1 MDLILPRPTN
11 VMKALAILLTSLL
24 LSAWIGAIAIL
35 AIQNFTPVSLRF
47 LGFQSIEIPVGLVLA
62 FSVGLGVLG
71 TAIAQPLLGFS
82 SFQRDNEDY

>member
-1 MDLILPRPTN
+1 
-11 VMKALAILLTSLL
+11 MKTLAILLTSLL

-62 FSVGLGVLG
+62 FSVGVGILG
-71 TAIAQPLLGFS
+71 TAIAQPILGLS
-82 SFQRDNEDY
+82 SFQGEDEEDY